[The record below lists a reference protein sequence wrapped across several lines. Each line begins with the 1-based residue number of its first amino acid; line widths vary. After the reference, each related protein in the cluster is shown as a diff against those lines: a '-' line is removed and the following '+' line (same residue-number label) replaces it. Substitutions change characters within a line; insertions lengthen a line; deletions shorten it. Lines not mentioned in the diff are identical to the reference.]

1 MDSGGA
7 RGAPLATNLEIVL
20 KRLRLK
26 MAVSGSNY
34 IKLARNPL
42 QPLLKQMLKDGEM
55 SFLLGNIL
63 PLGISERKPS
73 SEKPPAINC
82 TICCASRII
91 QIKQ

>member
-1 MDSGGA
+1 MVSESRGTHGGHVRMDSGGA

-42 QPLLKQMLKDGEM
+42 QPVLKQMLKDGEM
-55 SFLLGNIL
+55 SFLLGNI
-63 PLGISERKPS
+63 
-73 SEKPPAINC
+73 
-82 TICCASRII
+82 
-91 QIKQ
+91 

>member
-1 MDSGGA
+1 MVSESRDTQRDGA

-55 SFLLGNIL
+55 SFLLGNI
-63 PLGISERKPS
+63 
-73 SEKPPAINC
+73 
-82 TICCASRII
+82 
-91 QIKQ
+91 